1 MYVFKFYI
9 LILGESVNRWDFLL
23 AKASTGDLT
32 IRLDEI
38 QSAYFRLQEPPTL
51 DENSDDGYD
60 DLTAWLNGTLNATH
74 PDSED
79 LGYQH
84 VCALLKQYVKEN
96 EMKRMNTTG
105 KDLAQSPMEKLMIS
119 CNHSY
124 TAPGKNI
131 TSEELDSL
139 DRILNTVKVMEP
151 NEFPRSHSIKDV
163 LGAFGSL
170 SLTEL
175 NEYYKGL
182 KQRMRAD
189 DFQHFMDYMEQQIK
203 ERY

>member
-1 MYVFKFYI
+1 M
-9 LILGESVNRWDFLL
+9 L

-38 QSAYFRLQEPPTL
+38 QSAYFRLQDPPTL
-51 DENSDDGYD
+51 DENTNDGYD
-60 DLTAWLNGTLNATH
+60 DLSAWLNGTLNATH

-96 EMKRMNTTG
+96 E
-105 KDLAQSPMEKLMIS
+105 DLVQSPVEKLMIS

-139 DRILNTVKVMEP
+139 DRILNTAKVMEP